1 MPPQPG
7 NKTPDDKVKPFRMV
21 KYFTYTSLI
30 VIFIVTI
37 LISFFNTHGA
47 KTIHLKK
54 SEEYANL
61 LIENLNHQIFLNF
74 IIPTALKY
82 GKIKL
87 RDKEQYEYLDTVIR
101 STLHSF
107 KVENVNIYDM
117 NNIIAY
123 SFDSD
128 LMGRKGLGQ
137 TEYQDAVEGR
147 TTLRLH
153 QEGNRIEVA
162 IGIPR
167 KVQMVSF
174 APLRAEKPLSG
185 LSGPVLG
192 VIEVVQDITSDYRT
206 IFDFQIL
213 VIATSATIMGVLFVV
228 LIFVVKRGESISQQ
242 RTLER
247 MRLKEQLSQAKHLSS
262 IGEMTAVIS
271 HEIRNPLG
279 IIRSSAGLLKKKVTA
294 IDPANSIPDIIIEE
308 AERLNNII
316 TDFLSYARPRPLAL
330 VATRIEEIIQKN
342 IEFLQPQLEQH
353 NCTVTIDIQENLPM
367 INADPEKLY
376 QAFLNILIN
385 AMQAMPEGGK
395 LQIDL
400 RQREQDIVISF
411 KDEGVGI
418 SEEIAE
424 KIWDPFFTAKE
435 KGTGLGLGV
444 VKKIIE
450 THQGRITL
458 TNRSVRGS
466 VVEITLPIEA

>member
-1 MPPQPG
+1 MAP
-7 NKTPDDKVKPFRMV
+7 R
-21 KYFTYTSLI
+21 
-30 VIFIVTI
+30 
-37 LISFFNTHGA
+37 
-47 KTIHLKK
+47 TIHLKK

-228 LIFVVKRGESISQQ
+228 LIFVVKRGEGYQSAANPGTDAPQGAAQPGQASLLH
-242 RTLER
+242 RR
-247 MRLKEQLSQAKHLSS
+247 DDRRDLS
-262 IGEMTAVIS
+262 
-271 HEIRNPLG
+271 RNPQ
-279 IIRSSAGLLKKKVTA
+279 SARHHSQLCG
-294 IDPANSIPDIIIEE
+294 S
-308 AERLNNII
+308 AEKESHRQ
-316 TDFLSYARPRPLAL
+316 RPR
-330 VATRIEEIIQKN
+330 Q
-342 IEFLQPQLEQH
+342 QYSGYH
-353 NCTVTIDIQENLPM
+353 
-367 INADPEKLY
+367 
-376 QAFLNILIN
+376 
-385 AMQAMPEGGK
+385 
-395 LQIDL
+395 
-400 RQREQDIVISF
+400 
-411 KDEGVGI
+411 
-418 SEEIAE
+418 
-424 KIWDPFFTAKE
+424 
-435 KGTGLGLGV
+435 
-444 VKKIIE
+444 
-450 THQGRITL
+450 H
-458 TNRSVRGS
+458 
-466 VVEITLPIEA
+466 